1 MTYFK
6 SLLFNFLAVFFAN
19 HIIPGIKIDY
29 YTKLPDIKGDIIFSF
44 ILGLILSLIFPVLKI
59 FKLSPSHFKIGFIT
73 FLISFGAYSL
83 VNILPVGIH
92 ITSAGGFIWCSLIVW
107 FCSYLTNHLEYR
119 KYLIE
124 MQVEEKEK
132 EHEELKKKE
141 QQKEMK
147 KEEPKNE
154 KEEEKND
161 LFTFVI
167 FKFSSSFLRK

>member
-44 ILGLILSLIFPVLKI
+44 FLGLVLSLIFPVLKI

-73 FLISFGAYSL
+73 FLVSFGAYSL

-124 MQVEEKEK
+124 KQVEEKEK
-132 EHEELKKKE
+132 EHLKEK
-141 QQKEMK
+141 
-147 KEEPKNE
+147 E
-154 KEEEKND
+154 KEEAPKKDETHKEEEEKEE
-161 LFTFVI
+161 
-167 FKFSSSFLRK
+167 KK